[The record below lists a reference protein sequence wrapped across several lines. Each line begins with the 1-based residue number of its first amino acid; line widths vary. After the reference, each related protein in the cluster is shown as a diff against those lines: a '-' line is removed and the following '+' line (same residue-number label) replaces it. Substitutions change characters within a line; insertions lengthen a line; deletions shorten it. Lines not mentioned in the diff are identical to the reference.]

1 MMLDYIVNHVFLPPR
16 LPQEDDGN
24 SKNDSILIEECKSA
38 LCLFQ
43 ACLPV
48 EERSQCDTPI
58 LMMSKMLES
67 RDPSGDM
74 LPKKV
79 AILLETMKDGGKP
92 KQISLLRLLGLPF
105 LF

>member
-1 MMLDYIVNHVFLPPR
+1 
-16 LPQEDDGN
+16 
-24 SKNDSILIEECKSA
+24 
-38 LCLFQ
+38 
-43 ACLPV
+43 
-48 EERSQCDTPI
+48 
-58 LMMSKMLES
+58 MMSKMLES